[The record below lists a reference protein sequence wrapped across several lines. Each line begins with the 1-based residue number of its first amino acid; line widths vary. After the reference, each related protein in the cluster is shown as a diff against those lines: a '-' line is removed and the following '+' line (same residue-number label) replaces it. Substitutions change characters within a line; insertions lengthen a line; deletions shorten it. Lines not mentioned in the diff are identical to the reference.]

1 MILKRIILIL
11 TIFVLSLLLLGMT
24 ALSCFFIFSPSY
36 LESRLIPEMAEKAGI
51 ELSSIQVRN
60 IGFHGV
66 ELSDVKIGSKEEKGL
81 SIDSIRVDYSI
92 SRLFHYNI
100 NQITLS
106 GISAIIEY
114 ENDNLS
120 IKGLDSLVGKER
132 EGANKTEISG
142 TTFTIGKI
150 SIGDSH
156 VTLRVNDRTI
166 RVPFDLDMD
175 MVTQNLI
182 PRRLS
187 ANLYP
192 EGDKITINGI
202 PDSNTKMIGITL
214 LADNLLLGNYIHM
227 IDDIFPFDLK
237 SNARLEISTKLDL
250 QSFSLSDI
258 SVSCILNRTEINLGD
273 ICLQNLTA
281 SRGSELPVKIHVIS
295 KDASLWEFNISEVLA
310 VIPPAPVVVDASGS
324 ISIIN
329 SNMDAKVKMRTSTWK
344 NQGKG
349 DSEILINKIGLFS
362 LPDLEWD
369 IYAKREGDM
378 PLNIQV
384 RGKAFK
390 GNYNDQVR
398 LVMPDLTVVAGSPD
412 IQISANINKSIFDA
426 SYNVRIPKIKINNDN
441 MQISVPYIT
450 LKGDVGNSPGNDR
463 SISSLFSL
471 KSPGIKFK
479 GFDMSADIP
488 EAGVEGSLSY
498 KPIAGL
504 NANTTL
510 SFRQGSISMSDEMVR
525 VNGLSG
531 SFPVKWP
538 SGKNIPGKITTESA
552 RFKDMELGR
561 LEAEIRQNT
570 KGMSLSGKY
579 YSALIKN
586 MNFNISGNMSLDP
599 KFKEAQINI
608 NLPDFRPSSEINLG
622 RFLPDQDGMYVN
634 GQFNLSCVLAY
645 SQAGLSSD
653 VKIKIDDSEFHDSE
667 NKLIFEGISTS
678 LELTDLIAL
687 KSIPRQT
694 LKIKK
699 LSYSDIR
706 ASDLVMDFQ
715 IESPKS
721 LLIEKGKFKW
731 CGGNINIQA
740 FRVEPEK
747 DDYDITLICDRL
759 NLAQVLEQFGAANAT
774 GSGTVNGRIPLR
786 YSKGHMTFEDG
797 FLYSTPGGGGKI
809 HVTGTEVLTAGLP
822 PGSPQYTQMEIAQ
835 VALKDFD
842 YSWVK
847 MALNSEG
854 KELVMKLQ
862 FDGKPANRLPFEYD
876 KEIGR
881 FIKVDANSPGSNFQ
895 GIQLDVNFRLPLDQ
909 MLNYKDVLDMIR

>member
-1 MILKRIILIL
+1 MILKRFISIL
-11 TIFVLSLLLLGMT
+11 TIFILSLLLLGMT
-24 ALSCFFIFSPSY
+24 ALSCFFIFFPSY

-60 IGFHGV
+60 IGFHGI
-66 ELSDVKIGSKEEKGL
+66 ELSDVKIGSKEEEGL
-81 SIDSIRVDYSI
+81 SIDSILVDYSI
-92 SRLFHYNI
+92 SRLFQYNVK
-100 NQITLS
+100 QITLS
-106 GISAIIEY
+106 GISAIVEY
-114 ENDNLS
+114 ENNNLS
-120 IKGLDSLVGKER
+120 IKGLDSLLGKER
-132 EGANKTEISG
+132 EVEKKTGDSG

-156 VTLRVNDRTI
+156 VILRVNDRTT
-166 RVPFDLDMD
+166 RMPFDLDMD

-192 EGDKITINGI
+192 EGHKVTITGN
-202 PDSNTKMIGITL
+202 PDSNTDTMRIAL
-214 LADNLLLGNYIHM
+214 LADNLPLGNYVHL
-227 IDDIFPFDLK
+227 IDDVLPFDLK
-237 SNARLEISTKLDL
+237 SNICLDISTKLDL

-258 SVSCILNRTEINLGD
+258 SVSCILNRTKINLED
-273 ICLQNLTA
+273 MSVKNVIA
-281 SRGSELPVKIHVIS
+281 SEGNELPVKIHIVSKDTARWEFDISKMLTVIS
-295 KDASLWEFNISEVLA
+295 NI
-310 VIPPAPVVVDASGS
+310 PVVVDASGS
-324 ISIIN
+324 ISV
-329 SNMDAKVKMRTSTWK
+329 SNKNIDAKVKMRTSPGE
-344 NQGKG
+344 NGGKSN
-349 DSEILINKIGLFS
+349 SEIFVKNIGIFT
-362 LPDLEWD
+362 LPGLEWD
-369 IYAKREGDM
+369 IYAGRQGDM
-378 PLNIQV
+378 PFNIHIN
-384 RGKAFK
+384 GKASQE
-390 GNYNDQVR
+390 NDNNCIR
-398 LVMPDLTVVAGSPD
+398 LVMPDLNITAGGPE
-412 IQISANINKSIFDA
+412 IEASASVNKTLFDA
-426 SYNVRIPKIKINNDN
+426 SYSVRIPRVKISNDD
-441 MQISVPYIT
+441 IRLSVLYVT

-463 SISSLFSL
+463 SISSSFSL

-488 EAGVEGSLSY
+488 ETGAKGSLSY
-498 KPIAGL
+498 EPIAGL
-504 NANTTL
+504 NANTML

-525 VNGLSG
+525 INGLSG
-531 SFPVKWP
+531 SVPVKWP
-538 SGKNIPGKITTESA
+538 SGENYPGKITTESA
-552 RFKDMELGR
+552 RYKDMDLGR

-570 KGMSLSGKY
+570 KNISLSGKY
-579 YSALIKN
+579 YSGLIKN
-586 MNFNISGNMSLDP
+586 MDFNISGNVSLEP

-622 RFLPDQDGMYVN
+622 RFLPEQDDMYVN
-634 GQFNLSCVLAY
+634 GQFALSCVLAY
-645 SQAGLSSD
+645 SQAGLSSN
-653 VKIKIDDSEFHDSE
+653 VKIKIDDSELHDSE
-667 NKLIFEGISTS
+667 NKLMLEGISTS

-699 LSYSDIR
+699 LSYGDIK

-721 LLIEKGKFKW
+721 LFVEQGRFKW

-759 NLAQVLEQFGAANAT
+759 NLAQVLEQFGAASAT
-774 GSGTVNGRIPLR
+774 GGGTVNGRIPLR
-786 YSKGHMTFEDG
+786 YSKGRLTFEDG

-809 HVTGTEVLTAGLP
+809 HVTDTEVLTAGLP
-822 PGSPQYTQMEIAQ
+822 PDSPQYTQMEIAQ
-835 VALKDFD
+835 EALKDFD

-876 KEIGR
+876 KEIGS
-881 FIKVDANSPGSNFQ
+881 FKKVDDSSPGSNFQ
-895 GIQLDVNFRLPLDQ
+895 GIQLDVNFRLPLDE
-909 MLNYKDVLDMIR
+909 MLNYKDVLDMIE